1 MIEGLLFD
9 KDGTLFDF
17 QKAWGPWIAGAI
29 ESLAPSPA
37 ARAEMAVAIGY
48 DSAARRISPHSPI
61 VAATVRDAAAVLSP
75 FLPHWALEDLVGELD
90 RRSAEVSL
98 VEVTP
103 LVPFFEELK
112 ARGFKVGLATND
124 TEVPARAHLAACG
137 ITRYFDFVAGYDSGF
152 GGKPGPGMAEAFLR
166 QMNLAPQ
173 AAVMVGDS
181 LHDLHAGRAAGLRCV
196 AVLTGVAG
204 ADELAPHADVVLPDI
219 SHLPAWLDSQNA
231 ALSGA
236 SAP

>member
-1 MIEGLLFD
+1 MIQGLLFD

-17 QKAWGPWIAGAI
+17 QKAWGPWISQAI
-29 ESLAPSPA
+29 DGLAPSPA
-37 ARAEMAVAIGY
+37 RRAEMAHAIGY
-48 DSAARRISPHSPI
+48 DSAAGRILPQSPI

-75 FLPHWALEDLVGELD
+75 FLPHWPLEDLVRELD
-90 RRSAEVSL
+90 RRSAEVAL

-103 LVPFFEELK
+103 LVPFFAQMK
-112 ARGFKVGLATND
+112 ARGLQIGLATND

-166 QMNLAPQ
+166 HTGLAPH
-173 AAVMVGDS
+173 AAAMVGDS

-196 AVLTGVAG
+196 GVLTGVAG

-219 SHLPAWLDSQNA
+219 SHLPAWLDSQ
-231 ALSGA
+231 
-236 SAP
+236 SA